1 MTTKTFKEGEILTA
15 ADVNDFLVNDEGD
28 TTQTQPV
35 LDNANNLKAQ
45 TESMVATVPTFKAT
59 DRLYRFDF
67 TDYDEAKHKSSSKR
81 DWTAIFPDTMEIVYL
96 AVDRLA
102 TIDSTTT
109 RIEGNKVMLPR
120 INGKIAPTSVY
131 FRIKEQNNAV

>member
-45 TESMVATVPTFKAT
+45 TEAMVATVPTFEAT

-67 TDYDEAKHKSSSKR
+67 DDYDETKHTSSSKR
-81 DWTAIFPDTMEIVYL
+81 DWTAIFPDTVEIVYL
-96 AVDRLA
+96 AIRSA
-102 TIDSTTT
+102 TIDSTNT
-109 RIEGNKVMLPR
+109 RIEGQKVLLPR
-120 INGKIAPTSVY
+120 NATTKKIYPSSVY
-131 FRIKEQNNAV
+131 FRIKE